1 MLAQAPTLAIYS
13 RVEGRA
19 SSSVLKRRM
28 PSNMLRSVS
37 RVDFVRSAR
46 LLVVTVAAM
55 SLAACGFNSVPTK
68 QEAAKAKWADVQAA
82 FQERANLV
90 PNLAAVAKG
99 AAEQEKAILTG
110 VVEARAKATSVQVTA
125 NDLSDPAKM
134 QQYSQAQ
141 EQFGQSLG
149 RLLVSVEKYP
159 DLKSITNYQMLQSQ
173 IEGQENR
180 IRVAVR
186 DYNGAVQDYNTE
198 VRVFPTM
205 IGAKL
210 RGASPLVPYQAV
222 TPGAEVAPSLEGKL

>member
-1 MLAQAPTLAIYS
+1 MPQPTLS
-13 RVEGRA
+13 RTPYIRA
-19 SSSVLKRRM
+19 
-28 PSNMLRSVS
+28 
-37 RVDFVRSAR
+37 AR
-46 LLVVTVAAM
+46 LLVVAIAAM
-55 SLAACGFNSVPTK
+55 SLSACGFNSVPTK

-125 NDLSDPAKM
+125 NDLNNPAKM
-134 QQYSQAQ
+134 QQFQQAQ

-149 RLLVSVEKYP
+149 RLLVSVEQYP
-159 DLKSITNYQMLQSQ
+159 NLKSIVNYQMLQTQ
-173 IEGQENR
+173 VEGQENR

-198 VRVFPTM
+198 VRTFPSM

-210 RGASPLVPYQAV
+210 RGAEPLVPYQAA

>member
-1 MLAQAPTLAIYS
+1 MRGFVVALAAL
-13 RVEGRA
+13 
-19 SSSVLKRRM
+19 
-28 PSNMLRSVS
+28 
-37 RVDFVRSAR
+37 
-46 LLVVTVAAM
+46 

-125 NDLSDPAKM
+125 NDLNDPAKM
-134 QQYSQAQ
+134 QQFAQAQ

-149 RLLVSVEKYP
+149 RLLVSVEQYP
-159 DLKSITNYQMLQSQ
+159 DLKSIVNYQMLQTQ

-198 VRVFPTM
+198 VRTFPSM

-210 RGASPLVPYQAV
+210 RGADPLVPYQAA

>member
-1 MLAQAPTLAIYS
+1 MVSTSSRIGTLRTVRGFVVALAAL
-13 RVEGRA
+13 
-19 SSSVLKRRM
+19 
-28 PSNMLRSVS
+28 
-37 RVDFVRSAR
+37 
-46 LLVVTVAAM
+46 

-125 NDLSDPAKM
+125 NDLNDPAKM
-134 QQYSQAQ
+134 QQFSQAQ

-149 RLLVSVEKYP
+149 RLLVSVEQYP
-159 DLKSITNYQMLQSQ
+159 DLKSIVNYQMLQTQ

-198 VRVFPTM
+198 VRTFPSM

-210 RGASPLVPYQAV
+210 RGAEPLVPYQAV

>member
-1 MLAQAPTLAIYS
+1 MVSTSSRIGAARKVRGFVVALAAL
-13 RVEGRA
+13 
-19 SSSVLKRRM
+19 
-28 PSNMLRSVS
+28 
-37 RVDFVRSAR
+37 
-46 LLVVTVAAM
+46 

-68 QEAAKAKWADVQAA
+68 QEAAKAKWADVQAI

-110 VVEARAKATSVQVTA
+110 VVEARAKATSVQI
-125 NDLSDPAKM
+125 NPNSGDLSDPAKM

-141 EQFGQSLG
+141 EQLGQSLG
-149 RLLVSVEKYP
+149 RLLVSVERYP
-159 DLKSITNYQMLQSQ
+159 DLKSIVNYQMLQTQ

-180 IRVAVR
+180 VRVAIR

-198 VRVFPTM
+198 VRTFPSM